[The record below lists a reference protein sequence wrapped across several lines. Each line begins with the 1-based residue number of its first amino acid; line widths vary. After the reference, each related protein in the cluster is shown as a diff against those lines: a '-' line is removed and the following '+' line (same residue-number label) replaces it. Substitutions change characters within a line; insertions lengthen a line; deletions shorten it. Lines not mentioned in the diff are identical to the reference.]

1 MRSCHRTSQ
10 DRPLPAPIDA
20 DGTGRTRTG
29 TSGSQGSG
37 RSLRGHYP
45 NELTLNVG
53 LRVTASRAARL
64 GGVRTK
70 WVGPL
75 LAVGVA
81 MLVVGCGGS
90 PPVSRHTPTPRATAT
105 PWPAGS
111 PVATPASTTAPT
123 PASGPVQATLTTADL
138 ANMTSVWV
146 SYRESGQPP
155 SFVGY
160 PALPARIDHGRQ
172 KLRGT
177 HARRR
182 RVGDCD
188 VRVDRPLGRNS
199 GSTGQHAGRGE
210 RRGYFRTSP
219 ESTWTLRGLEIGGC
233 GAIPGIGVPSAVAA
247 LLGIPDAATKCSRS
261 EFR

>member
-160 PALPARIDHGRQ
+160 PGLYPPGSITVGKSSAALMPDGGEWAIVMYALTDPSAATQDQLVSMQDG
-172 KLRGT
+172 
-177 HARRR
+177 AS
-182 RVGDCD
+182 VG
-188 VRVDRPLGRNS
+188 V
-199 GSTGQHAGRGE
+199 
-210 RRGYFRTSP
+210 YFRTSP

-247 LLGIPDAATKCSRS
+247 LLGIPDPCH
-261 EFR
+261 